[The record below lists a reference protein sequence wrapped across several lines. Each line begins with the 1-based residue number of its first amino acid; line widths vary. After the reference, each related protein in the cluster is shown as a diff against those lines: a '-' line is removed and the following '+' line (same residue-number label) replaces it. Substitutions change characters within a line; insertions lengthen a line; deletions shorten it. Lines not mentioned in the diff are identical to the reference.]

1 MSLKKNNGQSTVSY
15 IIGTSVMVI
24 ALFVPWGGQP
34 SAMVQFMEGVRAL
47 HAASTYSLSLP

>member
-1 MSLKKNNGQSTVSY
+1 MSYRKTKGQSSVGY
-15 IIGTSVMVI
+15 VIGTSVLVI

-47 HAASTYSLSLP
+47 HANSSYSLSLP

>member
-1 MSLKKNNGQSTVSY
+1 MLKKHKGQSTVSY

-47 HAASTYSLSLP
+47 HATSTYSLSLP